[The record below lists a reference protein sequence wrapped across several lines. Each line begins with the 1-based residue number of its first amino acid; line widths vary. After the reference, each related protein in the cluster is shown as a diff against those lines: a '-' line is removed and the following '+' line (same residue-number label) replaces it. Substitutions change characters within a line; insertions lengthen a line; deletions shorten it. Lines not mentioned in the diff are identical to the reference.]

1 MYYKIKDNVDLSVL
15 EKYGYERVGSIKS
28 YAKETDDIGVCILF
42 NRVIAYYYLPY
53 KMFVCFLKKSNKQ
66 RIKDLIN
73 AGLVEEVNNEL

>member
-53 KMFVCFLKKSNKQ
+53 KTFVCFLKKSNKQ
-66 RIKDLIN
+66 HIKDLIN
-73 AGLVEEVNNEL
+73 AGLVEEVDK

>member
-1 MYYKIKDNVDLSVL
+1 MYYKIKDDVDLSVL

-53 KMFVCFLKKSNKQ
+53 KMFVFLKNQ
-66 RIKDLIN
+66 IN
-73 AGLVEEVNNEL
+73 SILKI